1 MLEELE
7 EFFRKF
13 YEDELLEAAREDK
26 DFVLIDFEELDKHG
40 SPELTEEFLENP
52 KDFFDVAKDAIDEID
67 LGTDKEIELNVRVE
81 NVPDEEKM
89 RIKDLRSKH
98 LGKLVKVEGTVNRA
112 SEVKPELEVAV
123 FECPDCGEKMEVP
136 QLKKRMSYPSRCDCG
151 RKRGFKQVGRKLSDA
166 RWIHVED
173 LFEKVSGEK
182 PGEVAVYLKDGLT
195 TPKMQR
201 RTDPGTRLEI
211 TGRVKEMPKRIQ
223 GKKTRQL
230 DIFLEANWLNPKEVT
245 FEEMEVTEEE
255 EEKIQELA
263 EDDNIYKKLIRSLAP
278 SMYGLEEEKE
288 SIILQLFGGVP
299 HRLADGTKIRG
310 DIHILFVGDPS
321 SGKTQL
327 LKLAAEMLPRG
338 KYASGKGTTA
348 AGLTAT
354 VVRDEELMGGWVL
367 EAGALVL
374 ANKGVLCIDEF
385 DKMSKEDQVNLH
397 EAMSTQTVSISKA
410 TIQATLPAETSIIGG
425 ANPKFSRF
433 DPYRP
438 IAEQI
443 DIPDTLL
450 SRFDLK
456 FALRDVPDKDRD
468 EKIVDHI
475 IESRIGDEEEAEPV
489 IDIDFLKK
497 YISYARKNCRPEMT
511 KKAAATLKNFYVEL
525 RNKYVDAESD
535 TVPIT
540 LRQYEA
546 LQRLAEA
553 SAKVRLAETVQ
564 KQDSQ
569 RAIKLMKH
577 SIKQLGMDPDTQEI
591 DIDRAEGGTP
601 AAERSKMSKVMEVL
615 DGLEEDLG
623 KNIPQED
630 LVSALEEQGLSKPDK
645 LIKEMKNKGM
655 IFEPRPGHVRKV

>member
-1 MLEELE
+1 MIEELE

-13 YEDELLEAAREDK
+13 YEDEMLEAVREDR
-26 DFVLIDFEELDKHG
+26 DFVLIDFNELDKYAGH
-40 SPELTEEFLENP
+40 ELTEELLENP
-52 KDFFDVAKDAIDEID
+52 KNFFDAARDAIGGID
-67 LGTDKEIELNVRVE
+67 LGTDKEVDLNVRVE
-81 NVPDEEKM
+81 NIPDDEKI

-98 LGKLVKVEGTVNRA
+98 LSKFVKIEGTVNRA

-123 FECPDCGEKMEVP
+123 FECPDCGERLEVP
-136 QLKKRMSYPSRCDCG
+136 QLKKKMTYPSRCDCG
-151 RKRGFKQVGRKLSDA
+151 RKRGFNQVDRELSDA

-182 PGEVAVYLKDGLT
+182 PGEVSVYLKDGLT

-201 RTDPGTRLEI
+201 RTDPGTRLEL
-211 TGRVKEMPKRIQ
+211 TGRVREMPKRIQ

-230 DIFLEANWLNPKEVT
+230 DIFVEANWTSPKETT

-255 EEKIQELA
+255 EEEIQELA
-263 EDDNIYKKLIRSLAP
+263 NDDKIYEKLKKSLAP
-278 SMYGLEEEKE
+278 SMYGLEDEKE
-288 SIILQLFGGVP
+288 AIILQLFGGVP
-299 HRLADGTKIRG
+299 HILPDGTRIRG

-327 LKLAAEMLPRG
+327 LKLAADMLPRG
-338 KYASGKGTTA
+338 KYASGKGTSA
-348 AGLTAT
+348 AGMTAT
-354 VVRDEELMGGWVL
+354 VVRDEEFMGGWVL

-443 DIPDTLL
+443 DIPETLL
-450 SRFDLK
+450 SRFDVK
-456 FALRDVPDKDRD
+456 FVLRDVPDRERD
-468 EKIVDHI
+468 ENIVDHI
-475 IESRIGDEEEAEPV
+475 IGSRIEGDEAEPL

-497 YISYARKNCRPEMT
+497 YISYARRNCRPHIT
-511 KKAAATLKNFYVEL
+511 KKAAAVLKNFYVDM
-525 RNKYVDAESD
+525 RSQYIDADSD

-546 LQRLAEA
+546 LQRLAQA
-553 SAKVRLAETVQ
+553 SAKVRLDEEVRKEDA
-564 KQDSQ
+564 Q

-577 SIKQLGMDPDTQEI
+577 SIKQLGMDPETKEI

-601 AAERSKMSKVMEVL
+601 ASERSKMSKVMKVL
-615 DGLEEDLG
+615 DDLQEDLG
-623 KNIPQED
+623 KNIPEED
-630 LVSALEEQGLSKPDK
+630 LLSALEEEGLSKPEK
-645 LIKEMKNKGM
+645 LLQEMKEKGM
-655 IFEPRPGHVRKV
+655 IFEPRPGHVQKV

>member
-1 MLEELE
+1 MIEELE

-13 YEDELLEAAREDK
+13 YEEDLLEAVREDRS
-26 DFVLIDFEELDKHG
+26 FVLIDFKVLDKYAGH
-40 SPELTEEFLENP
+40 ELTEELLENP
-52 KDFFDVAKDAIDEID
+52 KDFFDAAEDAIDEID
-67 LGTDKEIELNVRVE
+67 LGTDKEVNLNVRVE
-81 NVPDEEKM
+81 NIPDDERT
-89 RIKDLRSKH
+89 RIKDLRSNH
-98 LGKLVKVEGTVNRA
+98 LGKFLKIEGTVNRA
-112 SEVKPELEVAV
+112 SEVKPELEVV
-123 FECPDCGEKMEVP
+123 IFECPDCGETMEIP

-151 RKRGFKQVGRKLSDA
+151 RKRGFNQVDRELSDA

-201 RTDPGTRLEI
+201 RTDPGTRLEL
-211 TGRVKEMPKRIQ
+211 TGIVREMPKRIQ

-230 DIFLEANWLNPKEVT
+230 DIFIEANWLNPKEVT

-255 EEKIQELA
+255 EEKIKELA
-263 EDDNIYKKLIRSLAP
+263 NDDKIYEKLIKSLAP
-278 SMYGLEEEKE
+278 SMYGLEKEKE
-288 SIILQLFGGVP
+288 SIVLQLFGGVP
-299 HRLADGTKIRG
+299 HRLPDSTRIRG

-321 SGKTQL
+321 AGKTQL
-327 LKLAAEMLPRG
+327 LKLAADMLPRG

-410 TIQATLPAETSIIGG
+410 TIQATLPAQTSIIGG

-456 FALRDVPDKDRD
+456 FALRDVPDRERD
-468 EKIVDHI
+468 ENIVNHI
-475 IESRIGDEEEAEPV
+475 IGSRIGDESDAEPV
-489 IDIDFLKK
+489 IEIDFLKK
-497 YISYARKNCRPEMT
+497 YISYARRNCRPEMT
-511 KKAAATLKNFYVEL
+511 KKAASTLKNFYVDL
-525 RNKYVDAESD
+525 RNKYVDVDSD

-553 SAKVRLAETVQ
+553 SAKVRLADVVQ
-564 KQDSQ
+564 KQDAQ

-577 SIKQLGMDPDTQEI
+577 SIKQLGMDPETHEI

-601 AAERSKMSKVMEVL
+601 ASERSKMSKVMDVL
-615 DGLEEDLG
+615 DQLEEDLG
-623 KNIPQED
+623 NNIPEED
-630 LVSALEEQGLSKPDK
+630 LLSALEEEGLSKPDK

-655 IFEPRPGHVRKV
+655 IFEPRPGHVQKV

>member
-1 MLEELE
+1 MIEELE

-13 YEDELLEAAREDK
+13 YEDEMLEAVREDRDYILV
-26 DFVLIDFEELDKHG
+26 DFKELDKYAGH
-40 SPELTEEFLENP
+40 ELTEELLENP
-52 KDFFDVAKDAIDEID
+52 KNFFDSARNAVGGID
-67 LGTDKEIELNVRVE
+67 LGTDKDIDLNVRVE
-81 NVPDEEKM
+81 NIPDDEKV

-98 LGKLVKVEGTVNRA
+98 LGKFVKIEGTVNRA
-112 SEVKPELEVAV
+112 SEVKPELEVV
-123 FECPDCGEKMEVP
+123 IFECPDCGEKIEIP

-151 RKRGFKQVGRKLSDA
+151 RKRGFNQVDRELSDA

-182 PGEVAVYLKDGLT
+182 PGEVSVYLKDGLT

-211 TGRVKEMPKRIQ
+211 TGVVREMPKRIQ

-230 DIFLEANWLNPKEVT
+230 DMFIEANWASPMETT
-245 FEEMEVTEEE
+245 FEEMEVSEEE
-255 EEKIQELA
+255 EEKIRELA
-263 EDDNIYKKLIRSLAP
+263 EDDNIYEKLVKSLAP
-278 SMYGLEEEKE
+278 SMYGLDVEKE
-288 SIILQLFGGVP
+288 SIVLQLFGGVP
-299 HRLADGTKIRG
+299 HRLPDGTRIRG

-321 SGKTQL
+321 AGKTQL
-327 LKLAAEMLPRG
+327 LKLAADMLPRG
-338 KYASGKGTTA
+338 KYASGKGTSS

-354 VVRDEELMGGWVL
+354 VVRDEEFMGGWVL

-410 TIQATLPAETSIIGG
+410 TIQATLPAQTSIIGG

-443 DIPDTLL
+443 DIPDTIL
-450 SRFDLK
+450 SRFDVK
-456 FALRDVPDKDRD
+456 FVLRDVPDKERD
-468 EKIVDHI
+468 ENIVDHI
-475 IESRIGDEEEAEPV
+475 INSRMGGDEAEPL

-497 YISYARKNCRPEMT
+497 YISYARRNCRPRLSR
-511 KKAAATLKNFYVEL
+511 KAASVLKNFYVDL
-525 RNKYVDAESD
+525 RSRYVDTDSD

-546 LQRLAEA
+546 LQRLAQA
-553 SAKVRLAETVQ
+553 SAKVRLDEEVRKKDA
-564 KQDSQ
+564 Q
-569 RAIKLMKH
+569 RAIKIMKH
-577 SIKQLGMDPDTQEI
+577 SIKQLGMDPETREI

-601 AAERSKMSKVMEVL
+601 ASERSKMSRVMDVL
-615 DGLEEDLG
+615 DSLEEDLG
-623 KNIPQED
+623 KNIPEED
-630 LVSALEEQGLSKPDK
+630 LLSALEEQGLSKPEK
-645 LIKEMKNKGM
+645 LIQEMKNKGM
-655 IFEPRPGHVRKV
+655 IFEPRPGHVQKV

>member
-1 MLEELE
+1 MIEELE

-13 YEDELLEAAREDK
+13 YEDEMLEAVREDK
-26 DFVLIDFEELDKHG
+26 DFVLIDFKKLDKYG
-40 SPELTEEFLENP
+40 GPDLTEELLENP
-52 KDFFDVAKDAIDEID
+52 KNFFEAAEDAIGEID
-67 LGTDKEIELNVRVE
+67 LGVDKDIDLNVRVE
-81 NVPDEEKM
+81 NIPDDEKM
-89 RIKDLRSKH
+89 RIKDLRSKN
-98 LGKLVKVEGTVNRA
+98 LGKLVKIEGTVNRA

-136 QLKKRMSYPSRCDCG
+136 QMKKRMSYPSRCDCG
-151 RKRGFKQVGRKLSDA
+151 RKRGFSQVGRKLSDA

-173 LFEKVSGEK
+173 LFEKVSGER
-182 PGEVAVYLKDGLT
+182 PGEVPVYLKDGLT

-230 DIFLEANWLNPKEVT
+230 EIFIEANWISPQEVT

-255 EEKIQELA
+255 EEKIKELA
-263 EDDNIYKKLIRSLAP
+263 NDDKIYKKLVKSLAP

-288 SIILQLFGGVP
+288 SIVLQLFGGVP
-299 HRLADGTKIRG
+299 HRLPDGTKIRG

-410 TIQATLPAETSIIGG
+410 TIQATLPAETSVIGG

-456 FALRDVPDKDRD
+456 FALRDKPDKERD

-475 IESRIGDEEEAEPV
+475 IESRVEGDAAEPL

-497 YISYARKNCRPEMT
+497 YISYARRNCKPEIT
-511 KKAAATLKNFYVEL
+511 REAASVLKNFYINL
-525 RNKYVDAESD
+525 RSKYIDAESD

-546 LQRLAEA
+546 LQRLAQA
-553 SAKVRLAETVQ
+553 SAKVRLDEEVNKKDA
-564 KQDSQ
+564 Q

-577 SIKQLGMDPDTQEI
+577 SIKQLGMDPETHEI

-601 AAERSKMSKVMEVL
+601 ASERSKMSKVMDIL

-623 KNIPQED
+623 KNIPEED
-630 LVSALEEQGLSKPDK
+630 LLSALEEEGLSKPDK
-645 LIKEMKNKGM
+645 LIKEMKDKGM
-655 IFEPRPGHVRKV
+655 IFEPRPGHVQKV